1 MAASLLALGLDPER
15 CSLFV
20 QSHRPEVTELAWLL
34 TTVTPVSW
42 LERTPTYKE
51 KKRLQ
56 PDDVNHGLL
65 TYPVLQAADIVIYKA
80 SLVPVGKD
88 QAAHLELT
96 REIVRAFNSRYG
108 DTFPEPQAVYT
119 EAPTVLG
126 TDGVHKMSKSL
137 GNTIDILASP
147 EVVRKQ
153 VMSMVT
159 DTKRILRTDPGRPE
173 VCNVCQLQPAFG
185 DDFESLWEGE
195 RTARTGCV
203 DMKKLLSDRIIEH
216 YAEAREKYAD
226 LMDHPERVNE
236 TSPPAPSA
244 SGRSPRRRWTRSGTR
259 WACAEGAMTA
269 SLVPGPRDRRLL
281 SALLIL
287 GVIAVF
293 FFIVSQLSQLFFYFG
308 DIFLTFFLAWLL
320 AFIISPLV
328 SRIVDAIPRLPRA
341 AATILVYVAVVLVL
355 VLIVV
360 VAAGALATSI
370 TQFAASIPDIRT
382 NLPTMIAPW
391 QQWLDSIGLGQ
402 IDLLAQAQAALANL
416 DDIAAALIAPLQAIA
431 VASLSVVGTLL
442 IVFFLSIYMVLDRDD
457 ILAFLFRIV
466 PPAYAEEARLL
477 ETSVSRSFGGFL
489 RGQALMG
496 AVYFLVA
503 LGTNLLL
510 GLPLA
515 ALTSV
520 LAGLLQMIPFFG
532 PFISWAPPVVVALV
546 LQPESALPAL
556 ILMGAGWIVVMNV
569 LQPRIMQG
577 AVGIHPIVVLGSVL
591 IGSRIAGIP
600 GAIFGIPIAAVVS
613 AFLLEFLHRTSA
625 DRTVAGRAARR
636 LEERD
641 GRPVRIPR
649 EPVPGSATDID
660 ELVLD
665 EPDPEPGEAAD
676 PANLRRPDVAT
687 PPP

>member
-1 MAASLLALGLDPER
+1 
-15 CSLFV
+15 
-20 QSHRPEVTELAWLL
+20 
-34 TTVTPVSW
+34 
-42 LERTPTYKE
+42 
-51 KKRLQ
+51 
-56 PDDVNHGLL
+56 
-65 TYPVLQAADIVIYKA
+65 
-80 SLVPVGKD
+80 
-88 QAAHLELT
+88 
-96 REIVRAFNSRYG
+96 
-108 DTFPEPQAVYT
+108 
-119 EAPTVLG
+119 
-126 TDGVHKMSKSL
+126 
-137 GNTIDILASP
+137 
-147 EVVRKQ
+147 
-153 VMSMVT
+153 
-159 DTKRILRTDPGRPE
+159 
-173 VCNVCQLQPAFG
+173 
-185 DDFESLWEGE
+185 
-195 RTARTGCV
+195 
-203 DMKKLLSDRIIEH
+203 
-216 YAEAREKYAD
+216 
-226 LMDHPERVNE
+226 
-236 TSPPAPSA
+236 
-244 SGRSPRRRWTRSGTR
+244 
-259 WACAEGAMTA
+259 MTA
-269 SLVPGPRDRRLL
+269 SLFPGPRDRRLL
-281 SALLIL
+281 STLLIL
-287 GVIAVF
+287 GVVAVAF
-293 FFIVSQLSQLFFYFG
+293 TILSQLSQLFFYFG

-341 AATILVYVAVVLVL
+341 AATLLVYVGVVLVL

-382 NLPTMIAPW
+382 NLPTMLAPW

-402 IDLLAQAQAALANL
+402 IDLLAQAEAALANL
-416 DDIAAALIAPLQAIA
+416 DVIAAALVEPLQQIA

-466 PPAYAEEARLL
+466 PPTYSEEARLL

-489 RGQALMG
+489 RGQAVMG

-503 LGTNLLL
+503 LATNLLL

-556 ILMGAGWIVVMNV
+556 ILMGAGWLVVMNV

-591 IGSRIAGIP
+591 IGGRIAGIP

-613 AFLLEFLHRTSA
+613 AFLLEVLHRTSA

-665 EPDPEPGEAAD
+665 EPDTEPREPAD
-676 PANLRRPDVAT
+676 PADVRTPDVAT

>member
-1 MAASLLALGLDPER
+1 
-15 CSLFV
+15 
-20 QSHRPEVTELAWLL
+20 
-34 TTVTPVSW
+34 
-42 LERTPTYKE
+42 
-51 KKRLQ
+51 
-56 PDDVNHGLL
+56 
-65 TYPVLQAADIVIYKA
+65 
-80 SLVPVGKD
+80 
-88 QAAHLELT
+88 
-96 REIVRAFNSRYG
+96 
-108 DTFPEPQAVYT
+108 
-119 EAPTVLG
+119 
-126 TDGVHKMSKSL
+126 
-137 GNTIDILASP
+137 
-147 EVVRKQ
+147 
-153 VMSMVT
+153 
-159 DTKRILRTDPGRPE
+159 
-173 VCNVCQLQPAFG
+173 
-185 DDFESLWEGE
+185 
-195 RTARTGCV
+195 
-203 DMKKLLSDRIIEH
+203 
-216 YAEAREKYAD
+216 
-226 LMDHPERVNE
+226 
-236 TSPPAPSA
+236 
-244 SGRSPRRRWTRSGTR
+244 
-259 WACAEGAMTA
+259 MTA

-281 SALLIL
+281 STLLIL

-293 FFIVSQLSQLFFYFG
+293 FAIVDQLSRLFFYFG

-341 AATILVYVAVVLVL
+341 AATILVYTGVVLLL

-382 NLPTMIAPW
+382 NLPTMIEPW
-391 QQWLDSIGLGQ
+391 QQWLNSIGLGQ

-416 DDIAAALIAPLQAIA
+416 DDIAAALIEPLQAIA

-466 PPAYAEEARLL
+466 PPAYSEEARLL

-496 AVYFLVA
+496 AIYFLVA
-503 LGTNLLL
+503 LGTNLVLD
-510 GLPLA
+510 LPLA

-532 PFISWAPPVVVALV
+532 PFISWAPPVIVALV
-546 LQPESALPAL
+546 LQPQSALPAL
-556 ILMGAGWIVVMNV
+556 VLMGAGWIVVMNV

-591 IGSRIAGIP
+591 IGGRIAGIP

-649 EPVPGSATDID
+649 EPIPGSATDID

-665 EPDPEPGEAAD
+665 EPDVEPREPAD
-676 PANLRRPDVAT
+676 PADLGKPDVAT